1 MSGREFDYEFFIDV
15 LLDHSPMVS
24 LITVN
29 IDELSLTVME
39 DTAPLE

>member
-1 MSGREFDYEFFIDV
+1 MSGREFDYEIFIDV
-15 LLDHSPMVS
+15 LLDLSPMVS